1 MESMQTIVTRRIA
14 AALNASGTEA
24 EVAEQIA
31 FHLADCSDDFEQV
44 LKLYHEPQ
52 SLSDEQVQTLVFK
65 FLAHVPNHVAAAK
78 KLAGFGPI
86 EDVFGVGV
94 LEEDED

>member
-1 MESMQTIVTRRIA
+1 MNEQAIVTRRIA
-14 AALNASGTEA
+14 VALNASGTES

-31 FHLADCSDDFEQV
+31 FHLADCSNDFEQL
-44 LKLYHEPQ
+44 LKLCHEPQ
-52 SLSDEQVQTLVFK
+52 SLSDEQVQALVFK

-78 KLAGFGPI
+78 KLAGLGPI

-94 LEEDED
+94 LEENED